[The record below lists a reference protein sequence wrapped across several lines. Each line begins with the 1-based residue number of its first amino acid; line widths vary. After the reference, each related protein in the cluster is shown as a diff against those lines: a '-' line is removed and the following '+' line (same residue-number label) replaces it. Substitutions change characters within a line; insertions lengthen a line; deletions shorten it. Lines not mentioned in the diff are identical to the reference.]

1 MSTEVLHFEVSW
13 HVCLQNLTFR
23 CDDNSLHFSRPLAS
37 SRANTS
43 NFSGN
48 FSDDTGSQNL
58 WRWPKFWCV
67 NRSKSAFSNVF
78 MCERFHMLVDRVA
91 SVWRK
96 TCRPKSC
103 SKSCLSE
110 HRFRHHRTHCSCRH
124 CTKVTT
130 LPSPRCY
137 SPGNS
142 LLLWHLRPPFT
153 VSQSSPEGLVCCF
166 NLMTCVDPFIRL
178 SVVAL
183 LAGDVLAL
191 CDSLAVVLLQLLRWV
206 SCDYSLLIVYC
217 LYLLALFL
225 VVWSLELDNQ
235 NSTSLGRLCV
245 PYGSCTYAPW
255 LHLNSKM
262 WLWTKCSP

>member
-1 MSTEVLHFEVSW
+1 MSRIGAPFTEKKSETKIAAANTGWRNKMKGCQRKISRQQLSSTLRQQEYRNLKKNNRWHFEFQRVLYM
-13 HVCLQNLTFR
+13 HVNL
-23 CDDNSLHFSRPLAS
+23 LA
-37 SRANTS
+37 
-43 NFSGN
+43 FG
-48 FSDDTGSQNL
+48 
-58 WRWPKFWCV
+58 P
-67 NRSKSAFSNVF
+67 
-78 MCERFHMLVDRVA
+78 
-91 SVWRK
+91 
-96 TCRPKSC
+96 
-103 SKSCLSE
+103 
-110 HRFRHHRTHCSCRH
+110 
-124 CTKVTT
+124 
-130 LPSPRCY
+130 
-137 SPGNS
+137 

-153 VSQSSPEGLVCCF
+153 LSQSSPEGLVCCF
-166 NLMTCVDPFIRL
+166 NLMTCVVPFILL

-206 SCDYSLLIVYC
+206 SCDDPLLIVYC

-262 WLWTKCSP
+262 WLWTKWSP